1 MSFKKSASLIITC
14 VLLVTSLAACG
25 GDKTSTSGTEGTTVA
40 ANTPVGDW
48 KSLKKYEP
56 GLEFTMSSTIT
67 PEKLQEQNGDMSL
80 IGNWSD
86 WTEQKLGIKYKYKYV
101 ATDGNDAAQ
110 KLQVGIA
117 SGDLPD
123 IISDIQPELVQQLA
137 STDQIWCMQ
146 DLIDQYG
153 SPLTKFMYEEYD
165 KQAGGQ
171 GFASVSYN
179 GKYYAAPRILDVV
192 MCQSATQWIRKDILD
207 ELGMAMPTTIKEFES
222 VLAAYKAKYPKGN
235 GYIYSL
241 SFTDNMNAGEPIF
254 SPFGAHPQHWLEKD
268 GKVVYGSIQPEVKDG
283 LIMLQDWFKKGYI
296 SPDFASKDFWAQG
309 TDFTNGDSLSI
320 LTPYWGYGWSFP
332 VLNRAIPTSEVV
344 PMPILNGPNGEE
356 NEGLFLKFATP
367 WPTAI
372 SKACKNPEATIF
384 ELNMA
389 LDSFFRNDETLRAK
403 FEFVHPKTTPKEP
416 TNPDV
421 IKEKGDD
428 FAEYDYS
435 DAEFGPGFMKTGR
448 QSAGGSAVVSDK
460 TSANIMIDTSLRIW
474 DALEKDTFDSLTPD
488 DKEFYRSNIMLRE
501 NMQGNEMAATAHFL
515 NCVQMQK
522 YYDAGKYK
530 FDAFLGAPTENMK
543 NSNAYLT
550 KIELQTF
557 ADIITGKAGIE
568 AFDKFVEDWNKNG
581 GETITQEVNDWYSK
595 NK

>member
-1 MSFKKSASLIITC
+1 MA
-14 VLLVTSLAACG
+14 
-25 GDKTSTSGTEGTTVA
+25 
-40 ANTPVGDW
+40 
-48 KSLKKYEP
+48 
-56 GLEFTMSSTIT
+56 
-67 PEKLQEQNGDMSL
+67 L

-86 WTEQKLGIKYKYKYV
+86 WTQEKLGIKYEYKYV

-123 IISDIQPELVQQLA
+123 IISDIQPELVKQLA

-146 DLIDQYG
+146 DLIEQYG

-171 GFASVSYN
+171 GFASVMEN
-179 GKYYAAPRILDVV
+179 GKYYAAPRVLDVV

-207 ELGMAMPTTIKEFES
+207 ELKMEMPTTIKEFEA
-222 VLAAYKAKYPKGN
+222 VLAAYKEKYPKGN

-241 SFTDNMNAGEPIF
+241 SFTDKMNAGEAIF
-254 SPFGAHPQHWLEKD
+254 SPYGAHPQHWIEKD
-268 GKVVYGSIQPEVKDG
+268 GKIVYGSIQPEVKEG
-283 LIMLQDWFKKGYI
+283 LLMLQDWFKKGYI

-309 TDFTNGDSLSI
+309 TDFTNGDALSI

-344 PMPILNGPNGEE
+344 PMPILKGPNGEE
-356 NEGLFLKFATP
+356 NDGLFLAFTTP

-372 SKACKNPEATIF
+372 SKNCKNPEAMIF
-384 ELNMA
+384 ELNEA
-389 LDSFFRNDETLRAK
+389 LDSFFRNDEALRAK
-403 FEFVHPKTTPKEP
+403 FDFKYPKTVPQEP

-428 FAEYDYS
+428 FAEYAYS

-448 QSAGGSAVVSDK
+448 QSAGGSAVISDK

-474 DALEKDTFDSLTPD
+474 EALENDTFDTLAAD

-501 NMQGNEMAATAHFL
+501 NMQGNEMSAKAHFL
-515 NCVQMQK
+515 NCMQMK
-522 YYDAGKYK
+522 DYYAAGKYK

-568 AFDKFVEDWNKNG
+568 TFDKFVADWSKNG
-581 GETITQEVNDWYSK
+581 GDTITQEANDWLSASK
-595 NK
+595 